1 MSTRAREKSKKLIV
15 CKERLNRLF
24 EELDQLCRLYR
35 ETDALQVE
43 LELSLEEEERLEE
56 NDWSK
61 KYRKGF
67 RALALR
73 SNGSEQTGRLDDQ
86 GIASTSGPEMVTAAT
101 SVHELAARLPR
112 CDLPKFSGD
121 FTEFCAFWD
130 RFDYRVHQR
139 KDLSNAA
146 KLTYLHG
153 CLTGKASY
161 VISSLSS
168 RNADYEVALNRL
180 REEFDR
186 PAKVIRH
193 QIRKLVQSPLNDM
206 GLSSQY
212 DYLRRIVDALTALG
226 KDPRK
231 GGLREGDLF
240 AAEITIA
247 ISRDR
252 LPTPVQIKWDEKTC
266 QNICSSWENK
276 LHSWKSCGQID
287 QNPPTPQ
294 SPKPNVEAALSGEG
308 TTMRRFSTLPLRISL
323 PCAENRQEWQS
334 SDLGRPMS
342 HEKKKAQQWY
352 GRCFYC
358 QKHGHSKRNCPDRK
372 SHPTASGRS
381 ASGVCNSDFSGPK
394 AGKERMTIEPR
405 KAQVNI
411 ATTEHGW
418 SPFQIIK
425 VVAHGAHGRKRLV
438 NCLFNTGAERSLVRQ
453 DVADELK
460 LAGEIHPISFCGV
473 GGCQGNPG
481 WFAFGS
487 ALSAENT
494 LGKDTSVTKGLASSP
509 VSEPDKGGQ
518 RADTSP
524 CHHRIAQLSYPELVK
539 SVELTAT
546 NSEARHESNLVQIKA
561 LSLLLCVSCS
571 FSGIA
576 IQTCVLSVY
585 PQSVVALVNW
595 IYGSD
600 SYFRF
605 LGTQVIRGG
614 DDDPG
619 TGMQGPLHQ
628 NGRSSERSPPEV
640 LRVGS
645 SRHPSSGDRKSLLG
659 GTAVEICRDFG
670 LVQDYMAVMQSYF
683 ENGWAEKASASSTPG
698 KSAPPRGVPAGHYGK
713 AEMSAGD
720 ATSRLGFAP
729 PSAVHVRQK
738 VYSLHRPQRIEVA
751 QELPGT

>member
-1 MSTRAREKSKKLIV
+1 MIE
-15 CKERLNRLF
+15 
-24 EELDQLCRLYR
+24 RLYR

-43 LELSLEEEERLEE
+43 LELSLEEEERLQE
-56 NDWSK
+56 NDWSE

-67 RALALR
+67 RERKARELALR

-121 FTEFCAFWD
+121 FTEFRALWD
-130 RFDYRVHQR
+130 QFDYRVHQQ

-146 KLTYLHG
+146 KLTYLRG
-153 CLTGKASY
+153 CLTGKASD

-193 QIRKLVQSPLNDM
+193 HIRKLVQAPPNDM

-212 DYLRRIVDALTALG
+212 DYLRRTVDALTALG

-231 GGLREGDLF
+231 GGLGEGDLS

-266 QNICSSWENK
+266 QNICNSWENK
-276 LHSWKSCGQID
+276 PNSWKSCGQID

-323 PCAENRQEWQS
+323 PCAENRHEWQS
-334 SDLGRPMS
+334 L
-342 HEKKKAQQWY
+342 QIW
-352 GRCFYC
+352 CFYC

-372 SHPTASGRS
+372 SHPAASGRS

-425 VVAHGAHGRKRLV
+425 VVAHCAHGRKRLV

-509 VSEPDKGGQ
+509 VSEPDEGGQ

-524 CHHRIAQLSYPELVK
+524 CHHRIAQPSHPELVK

-546 NSEARHESNLVQIKA
+546 NSEARHE
-561 LSLLLCVSCS
+561 
-571 FSGIA
+571 
-576 IQTCVLSVY
+576 T
-585 PQSVVALVNW
+585 LVNW

-614 DDDPG
+614 DDDPVSVES
-619 TGMQGPLHQ
+619 H
-628 NGRSSERSPPEV
+628 
-640 LRVGS
+640 
-645 SRHPSSGDRKSLLG
+645 LG
-659 GTAVEICRDFG
+659 G
-670 LVQDYMAVMQSYF
+670 
-683 ENGWAEKASASSTPG
+683 
-698 KSAPPRGVPAGHYGK
+698 
-713 AEMSAGD
+713 
-720 ATSRLGFAP
+720 
-729 PSAVHVRQK
+729 
-738 VYSLHRPQRIEVA
+738 
-751 QELPGT
+751 